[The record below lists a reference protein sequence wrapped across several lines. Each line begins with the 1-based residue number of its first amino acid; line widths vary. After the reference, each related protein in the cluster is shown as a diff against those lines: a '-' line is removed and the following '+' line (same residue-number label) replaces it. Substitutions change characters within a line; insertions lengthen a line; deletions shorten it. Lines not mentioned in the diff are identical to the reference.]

1 VTSVIPLF
9 SCSRCYISL
18 SMSIRSAYRST
29 PGYLAVPLA
38 LLTSAV
44 AAVALATLGTFA
56 KLFFLEKFHRPGAG
70 DLGETI
76 LLVFFVTPSIAIL
89 GFVICFSILVSW
101 HHSTSWRSPTF
112 AFALGAV
119 LVWVWAHDFGG
130 IGIAPFVPGAVAWL
144 ATCWFLRRR
153 SGAHSDRVLQA

>member
-1 VTSVIPLF
+1 MTNVIPLF
-9 SCSRCYISL
+9 ICSRCYIV
-18 SMSIRSAYRST
+18 SMSVGTAYRRV

-38 LLTSAV
+38 LLASAV
-44 AAVALATLGTFA
+44 VAVTLATLGTVA
-56 KLFFLEKFHRPGAG
+56 KLFFLEKFHRPGAR
-70 DLGETI
+70 DLGEAI
-76 LLVFFVTPSIAIL
+76 LLVFFATPSIAIF
-89 GFVICFSILVSW
+89 GFVICFSILVNW

-130 IGIAPFVPGAVAWL
+130 VGIAPFVPGAVAWL

-153 SGAHSDRVLQA
+153 SGAHSDRFLEG